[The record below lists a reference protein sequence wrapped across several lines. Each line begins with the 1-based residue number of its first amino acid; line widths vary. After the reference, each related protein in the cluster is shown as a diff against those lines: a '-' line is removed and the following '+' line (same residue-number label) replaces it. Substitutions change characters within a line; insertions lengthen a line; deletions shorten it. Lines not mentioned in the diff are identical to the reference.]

1 MGCIQGRESR
11 SPPKSKYDI
20 IVEDDDNDYYLNIYQ
35 EKNEYIIS
43 GTLSPDV
50 KKFFLIFKKED
61 EEKLPVAVSFEL
73 TDENFISNQYQFLK
87 FCPNLSKEDLDN
99 VVVQYPDDDLSGI
112 YSCEVSPSFP
122 FAVDVKGSIKL
133 KSLS

>member
-20 IVEDDDNDYYLNIYQ
+20 IVEDDDNNYYLNIYQ